1 MAGTVRILS
10 IDGGGM
16 RGYMGASFLK
26 RFCEDADIDS
36 SQLYKHFDIIAGT
49 SIGGIQALGYAYGL
63 SPDDIL
69 ELMSEKGD
77 DIFDPGIFTLPYYK
91 ERVVMGLS
99 TSSYIYDNTQIT
111 SAVQSVI
118 PPLTKLSDLPGN
130 VIIPA
135 WNRTTNLPTFFS
147 NMRGYDF
154 LSGSDELVSDVATA
168 TSSAPIYFQESTFSG
183 NVYADGGV
191 IQNNPTLIAYHA
203 AQNVFPSVNRYCILS
218 LGAGATYADV
228 LAPSV
233 PSTPLLLAS
242 NNATSQEKEEIRQ
255 EFVAFKENVQNK
267 YPHLALDS
275 LSDDLFASTLVPA
288 RVQDLFYYMQNVFIG
303 GVQQLVDDLMVFTT
317 KNPYKNISYYRFQKK
332 FESYEQSAL
341 DETDPLY
348 LSFLQGYANYIYD
361 HDALAIA
368 NFIQH
373 FKV

>member
-16 RGYMGASFLK
+16 RGIMPATFLQ
-26 RFCEDADIDS
+26 RFCNDAEINPS
-36 SQLYKHFDIIAGT
+36 ELYKNFDIITGT

-69 ELMSEKGD
+69 SLMSEKGD
-77 DIFDPGIFTLPYYK
+77 DIFDPGIFTFPYYK

-111 SAVQSVI
+111 SAVQSVV
-118 PPLTKLSDLPGN
+118 PPSTKLSDLPGK

-147 NMRGYDF
+147 NINGYDF
-154 LSGSDELVSDVATA
+154 LTGSDELVSNVATA

-203 AQNVFPSVNRYCILS
+203 AQNVFPSANRYCILS

-228 LAPSV
+228 LQPSI
-233 PSTPLLLAS
+233 PSMQLLTAS
-242 NNATSQEKEEIRQ
+242 NNATSQEKEEIRK

-267 YPHLALDS
+267 YPHLALDA

-288 RVQDLFYYMQNVFIG
+288 RVQDLFYYLQNVFIG
-303 GVQQLVDDLMVFTT
+303 GVQQLVDDLIVFTT
-317 KNPYKNISYYRFQKK
+317 QNPYKNISYYRFQYN
-332 FESYEQSAL
+332 FESFDESAL
-341 DETDPLY
+341 DETDPAY
-348 LSFLQGYANYIYD
+348 LSILGGYANLVYD
-361 HDALAIA
+361 QDSLKIA